1 MQRLPIDRPE
11 AFAYIL
17 DVSTVAEIKAAID
30 RLSPRERCQLNALL
44 RWSDEDDWDRQMA
57 TDAEPG
63 GKLDKLREA
72 AEEEARGGLLRD
84 FPDRPA
90 T

>member
-1 MQRLPIDRPE
+1 VQRLPIDRPE

-30 RLSPRERCQLNALL
+30 KLSPRERCQLNALL
-44 RWSDEDDWDRQMA
+44 RSWDEDDWDRQMA
-57 TDAEPG
+57 TDAGPG

-72 AEEEARGGLLRD
+72 AEEEAMSGLLRD

>member
-1 MQRLPIDRPE
+1 VERLPIDRPE

-30 RLSPRERCQLNALL
+30 KLSPREKCELNALL
-44 RWSDEDDWDRQMA
+44 RSWDEDDWDRQMA
-57 TDAEPG
+57 TDTRPG

-72 AEEEARGGLLRD
+72 AEKEANAGLLRD
-84 FPDRPA
+84 FPERRI